1 MRFSPRG
8 HHRGDQEEDEDIFAE
23 KPLEELLQARNDDIV
38 GSRCP
43 GEDGEFLD
51 ASKDDDIWSIYIYTG
66 AFSFYINTFRQF

>member
-51 ASKDDDIWSIYIYTG
+51 ASKDDDI
-66 AFSFYINTFRQF
+66 